1 MSKHKT
7 EWKIVLT
14 HEDMDGTLE
23 QTAEIFLDLLSQV
36 IEENL
41 SVDFDI
47 ECIDRSSID

>member
-7 EWKIVLT
+7 VWKIVIT
-14 HEDMDGTLE
+14 HEDMDGTVE
-23 QTAEIFLDLLSQV
+23 QTAEIFYNLLSEV

-47 ECIDRSSID
+47 ECIGQSSID